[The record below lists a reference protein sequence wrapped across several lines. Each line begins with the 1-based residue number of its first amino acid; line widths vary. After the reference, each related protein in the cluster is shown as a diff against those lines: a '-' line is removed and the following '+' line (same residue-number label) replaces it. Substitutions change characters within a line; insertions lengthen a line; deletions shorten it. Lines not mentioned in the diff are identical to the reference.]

1 MKKIAKLLIIICI
14 SIATIFSNINHV
26 NAASAS
32 ISVSSST
39 SKVVVGNTFTVTIK
53 ISSSSN
59 LGAWEFTPSYNTKLF
74 KMTSGE
80 SPVVAYADG
89 AGVKSKTYTYK
100 LNSDREPSGIGTRA
114 ISDLQFDYSG
124 EMSRKYCQ
132 NASLTYD
139 SRVPQV
145 LCDGKDILKDA
156 NIEKIQKLNVD
167 AESAQ
172 SAYEQY
178 QAFCAFHQRTKNDKK
193 NYTEYVNRI
202 NGLTAVN
209 QPEALFTSYLVRLY
223 GFWNINKKLPCTKRW
238 ANQCKEKIISLQRFL
253 KKNNW

>member
-1 MKKIAKLLIIICI
+1 MGWKKSYRFELEPINGILFGKSTIC
-14 SIATIFSNINHV
+14 AEKTDGCKCVLAFSETNQ
-26 NAASAS
+26 
-32 ISVSSST
+32 
-39 SKVVVGNTFTVTIK
+39 
-53 ISSSSN
+53 
-59 LGAWEFTPSYNTKLF
+59 LF
-74 KMTSGE
+74 GLANDE
-80 SPVVAYADG
+80 Y
-89 AGVKSKTYTYK
+89 
-100 LNSDREPSGIGTRA
+100 RI
-114 ISDLQFDYSG
+114 
-124 EMSRKYCQ
+124 
-132 NASLTYD
+132 
-139 SRVPQV
+139 
-145 LCDGKDILKDA
+145 KDA

-178 QAFCAFHQRTKNDKK
+178 QEFCAFHQRTKNDKK

-223 GFWNINKKLPCTKRW
+223 GFWNINKKLPSTKRW